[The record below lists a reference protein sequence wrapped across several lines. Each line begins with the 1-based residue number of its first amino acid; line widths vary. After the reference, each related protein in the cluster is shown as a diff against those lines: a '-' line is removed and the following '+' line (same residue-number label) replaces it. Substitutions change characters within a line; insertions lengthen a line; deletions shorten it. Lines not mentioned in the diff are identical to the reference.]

1 MRRRK
6 TVEKFPGKSSG
17 HRARSQ
23 FHPTW
28 QGLEESIIRGT
39 GGAPGVKPFPA
50 ESTLNSKREF
60 QHEKNMTGL
69 RVRCFD
75 RYAYLKCEPAR
86 LLRRKLK

>member
-28 QGLEESIIRGT
+28 QGLEESITGGT
-39 GGAPGVKPFPA
+39 GGAPGVKLFPA
-50 ESTLNSKREF
+50 ESPLSAEREF
-60 QHEKNMTGL
+60 QREKDVNG
-69 RVRCFD
+69 F
-75 RYAYLKCEPAR
+75 ACEVF
-86 LLRRKLK
+86 